1 MRFTSAGRSLNV
13 SASLAYPHCRPRRPR
28 HSDLRSLTKFSNR
41 PQHRAVESKLQ
52 HSMSRFFR
60 RLPIDKPVVRVN
72 YSFQVIASPA
82 DADPEDPEELSWAL
96 TMKGDEDV
104 DEGKPGCLRPESET
118 GGSYSR
124 ASNLADRTEPV
135 DPALVRLR
143 VERQSLRRLPKTG
156 AIVFT
161 IRVYMTP
168 LEELVKEPDV
178 PGRMASAIR
187 SWPEDVAK

>member
-1 MRFTSAGRSLNV
+1 MFNRLR
-13 SASLAYPHCRPRRPR
+13 CR
-28 HSDLRSLTKFSNR
+28 T
-41 PQHRAVESKLQ
+41 VESKLQ
-52 HSMSRFFR
+52 LSMSRFFR

-82 DADPEDPEELSWAL
+82 DADPEDPEELSWAR

-104 DEGKPGCLRPESET
+104 DEGKPGFLRPESET
-118 GGSYSR
+118 GGNYSR